1 MADIGAKIGLDGG
14 KAFKDELKN
23 ITQEGKTLAAQ
34 MGALASS
41 FTTAEDGEKALD
53 SATKTLDAQIANQ
66 QKLVALLTDAV
77 AKSTEAKGADAT
89 ETLKLQEQLAKAETG
104 LNNLTNSTAESALGI
119 QELSADEKTAGAEAA
134 EASKQTSAWTVALGQ
149 LLADAIKQGF
159 TFMID
164 SLKSIVSYFAEAVTG
179 AADYADE
186 IMTLSSTTGMST
198 KSLQEYKYMADLVD
212 VDLNTI
218 TGSMTKLEKSMGSAA
233 TGTGSA
239 ADTFKSLGIEVTNA
253 DGSLKSAD
261 EVFLEAIDAL
271 GGIENET
278 QRDLVAMELFG
289 KSAKDLNPIID
300 QGSEGIAAFAQ
311 EAQDMGAVLSDETL
325 GKLSEVQ
332 DGFDRLGLAADS
344 VKNQVGAAIGEF
356 MLPYLNDLVSAIQD
370 LIKSG
375 DVDAFIDNISGML
388 SGLLAELAG
397 VLPDVLKAGGEIVGK
412 LVMGINDMLPDL
424 VPAAV
429 ELISQLATFII
440 QNLPTIVNT
449 AVEIILALVN
459 GLAEQ
464 MPTLIP
470 AAIQMI
476 ITIVDGLL
484 SHIGDIISAALNLI
498 DGIVTGL
505 TSEEGLNKIIEA
517 IPTLISSLL
526 TGILNNLP
534 KIIASGVNIIANLVI
549 GLIQAIPKIVASIP
563 QIFRAIVQAFREMD
577 WSTIGNSVMDKIGT
591 GVRQKAITIY
601 QTVKDALNRAIEWL
615 KNLGASAVKWGQDML
630 ANFGRGIMN
639 KANELLNKVRNVAAN
654 IKKFLGFSEP
664 EKGPLSDFH
673 KYGPDMM
680 KLYAKGIED
689 NAWRVQDAVANA
701 AGGMSVAAQAGQ
713 SMNLGG
719 VSITV
724 NAAEGQDANAIAD
737 MVMRKMQ
744 NAVNARK
751 AVFA

>member
-1 MADIGAKIGLDGG
+1 MADIGATIGLNGA
-14 KAFKDELKN
+14 KAFENDLKN
-23 ITQEGKTLAAQ
+23 IRQQGKTLSAQ
-34 MGALASS
+34 MQELASS
-41 FTTAEDGEKALD
+41 FGSADDKEEALGK
-53 SATKTLDAQIANQ
+53 ATKNLDAQIQNQ
-66 QKLVALLTDAV
+66 QKLVDKLSDAV
-77 AKSTEAKGADAT
+77 AKSAEAKGEDST
-89 ETLKLQEQLAKAETG
+89 ETLKLKEQLAKAQTG
-104 LNNLTNSTAESALGI
+104 LNKLNDTTVESAVGMKDLAA
-119 QELSADEKTAGAEAA
+119 EEKTAGEEAK
-134 EASKQTSAWTVALGQ
+134 EAGKQTSAWTVALGQ

-164 SLKSIVSYFAEAVTG
+164 SLKSIVGYFKEAVTG

-186 IMTLSSTTGMST
+186 MLTLSTQTGMST

-212 VDLNTI
+212 VDLGTI
-218 TGSMTKLEKSMGSAA
+218 TGSMTKLEKSMSAA
-233 TGTGSA
+233 TVKNSDA
-239 ADTFKSLGIEVTNA
+239 AKTFKSLGIEVKNA
-253 DGSLKSAD
+253 DGSFRSAD

-271 GGIENET
+271 GNIENET

-289 KSAKDLNPIID
+289 KSAKDLNPIIE

-311 EAQDMGAVLSDETL
+311 EAEDMGAVLSDETL

-375 DVDAFIDNISGML
+375 DVDTFIDNISGML
-388 SGLLAELAG
+388 NGLLSELAG
-397 VLPDVLKAGGEIVGK
+397 VLPDILKAGGEIVGK

-429 ELISQLATFII
+429 ELVSQLAQFII
-440 QNLPTIVNT
+440 ENLPTIINT
-449 AVEIILALVN
+449 AVEIIVALVN

-476 ITIVDGLL
+476 ITIVEGLL
-484 SHIGDIISAALNLI
+484 SHIGDIIAAALALI

-505 TSEEGLNKIIEA
+505 TSEEGLNSIIEA
-517 IPTLISSLL
+517 IPTLIMALIN
-526 TGILNNLP
+526 GILENLP
-534 KIIASGVNIIANLVI
+534 KIIASGANIIVNLVFGI
-549 GLIQAIPKIVASIP
+549 VQSIPKIIEAIP
-563 QIFRAIVQAFREMD
+563 QIFTAIVNAFKEYD
-577 WSTIGNSVMDKIGT
+577 WSSLGSGIMDNMSEGVKQRATIMW
-591 GVRQKAITIY
+591 QA
-601 QTVKDALNRAIEWL
+601 VKDAFNKAIEWI
-615 KNLGASAVKWGQDML
+615 KNLGSQAVKWGQDML
-630 ANFGRGIMN
+630 SSFSKGIMN
-639 KANELLNKVRNVAAN
+639 KANELLNKVRNVASN

-664 EKGPLSDFH
+664 EKGPLSNFH
-673 KYGPDMM
+673 TYAPDMM
-680 KLYAKGIED
+680 KLYAKGITD
-689 NAWRVQDAVANA
+689 NAWRVEDAISDV
-701 AGGMSVAAQAGQ
+701 AGGMSVATQAGNT
-713 SMNLGG
+713 MNLGG
-719 VSITV
+719 VSIVV

-744 NAVNARK
+744 SAVNSRK